1 MLRGLNCSVLAV
13 SLLATWQAVAQTKI
27 KVGTA
32 RATVIGAVV
41 SAREHG
47 YFKELGLDVDIEL
60 IDAAAGALPLLAR
73 NDIQIIE
80 GGISASLFN
89 GVQQGLPVKIAIDS
103 TSTPLN
109 HYLMLRQDLVDKI
122 KTIKDLKGKT
132 VAINA
137 PSSIALYE
145 VTRILESGGLS
156 INDVETK
163 VIPFASMGAAYATK
177 AIDAGLS
184 ITPFTVQLPQQ
195 NLAMK
200 WIESDKVFAKGPL
213 TISALMFNTDWA
225 NKNPVEAQ
233 NFFIGMMR
241 GVRDYCDAY
250 HHGPNRRE
258 MLDFLVANGV
268 ALSADALDAIPWPAR
283 NADGKLFEMA
293 LNDVQQWYVEQGLS
307 QGILPMQS
315 VIDSSLADRAN
326 AKLGPFL
333 IQNKASPLAGCGRQ

>member
-1 MLRGLNCSVLAV
+1 MRRGLSCLMLGV
-13 SLLATWQAVAQTKI
+13 SLLWTSGTLAQTKI
-27 KVGTA
+27 KVATA

-47 YFKELGLDVDIEL
+47 YFKDVGLDVDIEL
-60 IDAAAGALPLLAR
+60 IDAAAGTLPLLAR
-73 NDIQIIE
+73 NDIQILE

-89 GVQQGLPVKIAIDS
+89 GIQQGFPVKIAIDS

-109 HYLMLRQDLVDKI
+109 HYLMLRQDLADKI

-195 NLAMK
+195 NLAVK
-200 WIESDKVFAKGPL
+200 WIESDKVFVKGPL

-225 NKNPVEAQ
+225 AKSPTDAQ
-233 NFFIGMMR
+233 NFFTAMMR
-241 GVRDYCDAY
+241 DVRDYCDAY
-250 HHGPNRRE
+250 HHGSNRRE

-268 ALSADALDAIPWPAR
+268 SLSADALDAIPWPAR
-283 NADGKLFEMA
+283 NADGRLFEA
-293 LNDVQQWYVEQGLS
+293 SLDDVQHWYLEQGLS
-307 QGILPMQS
+307 QTILPMRS
-315 VIDSSLADRAN
+315 VIDTSLPDRAN
-326 AKLGPFL
+326 AKLGPFQL
-333 IQNKASPLAGCGRQ
+333 KNATSELAGCGRR